1 MSASSAV
8 SAQTAVPA
16 SSRALPARKLAV
28 WLFLGSE
35 ILFFSALIFT
45 YIVVRLTAPP
55 IPEERAWPAPIE
67 IQGIAEG
74 IPGVIEGQR
83 EKLGGSATF
92 SNLTFEHHGHEVVEP
107 DGLMTLADGTQLT
120 VKRVLNIP
128 LTALNTFLLILSSV
142 AVVLALSSI
151 QHGNQKGLVRW
162 LGVTL
167 VLGTVFL
174 GIQAYEYV
182 VLASEGLWFNSIPP
196 WLEASGRNVLFG
208 TTFYAMTGF
217 HGLHVFGGVVT
228 LLIIFVKAV
237 KGHYS
242 AQNHEGV
249 ELFGLYWHFVDL
261 VWIILFTIVYLI

>member
-1 MSASSAV
+1 MTTSSAV
-8 SAQTAVPA
+8 SAQTALPV

-45 YIVVRLTAPP
+45 YIVVRLSAPP

-67 IQGIAEG
+67 IQGIAG
-74 IPGVIEGQR
+74 GVPPIFEGQR
-83 EKLGGSATF
+83 EKLAGVVTF
-92 SNLTFEHHGHEVVEP
+92 SDLVYEHHEYEVVEP
-107 DGLMTLADGTQLT
+107 AALMTLQDGSQLA
-120 VKRVLNIP
+120 VKGVLNIP

-142 AVVLALSSI
+142 AVVLALNSI
-151 QHGNQKGLVRW
+151 QKGDQKGLVRG
-162 LGVTL
+162 LAVTL
-167 VLGTVFL
+167 VIGIVFL
-174 GIQAYEYV
+174 SIQGYEYF
-182 VLASEGLWFNSIPP
+182 VLSSEGLWFNSIPP

-228 LLIIFVKAV
+228 LLMIFVKAV
-237 KGHYS
+237 KGHYT
-242 AQNHEGV
+242 AEVHEGV